1 MEGEWARNDRLGS
14 RDELLEAK
22 IRTTSSALTL
32 IIYFFRGFAPV
43 GSLFLRLRRT
53 DQWHQ
58 NVQFEVNKTYAEIEG
73 KWEIEFIQFFC
84 QIYLTVLFHL
94 SGGLC
99 IKIWEILKI
108 FAFAGGSHFLVCD
121 QLSAASVLFAGFDCP
136 QGIRG

>member
-1 MEGEWARNDRLGS
+1 VEGASFKALGARNERLG
-14 RDELLEAK
+14 EK
-22 IRTTSSALTL
+22 IRTKSLALTL
-32 IIYFFRGFAPV
+32 IICFFRGFAPV
-43 GSLFLRLRRT
+43 GSLFLRLRRIA
-53 DQWHQ
+53 QWHQ
-58 NVQFEVNKTYAEIEG
+58 NVQFEINKTYAEIEG

-108 FAFAGGSHFLVCD
+108 FAFVGGSHFLVCD

-136 QGIRG
+136 QGLRG